1 MSGADAR
8 ARLRAVYELQSA
20 RVYELQCARAYMNS
34 KARPLLIFSPRI
46 LSKDGNSISSKQ
58 SWAKVQDPGGEW
70 PRCRCTSPAA
80 VGAGRNLPTAAEL
93 RHKFCIICQS
103 AQGANNAEF
112 STVRRVLVRKEQHS
126 TLCAATLLQHGRPQ
140 RRPRQRRPHHR
151 TGRPKFFRPHSHV
164 SCQRLAAHRR
174 VVVCVLASLCGRGSQ
189 REGGCWCA
197 CGVGGCRLAGGQG
210 YVATDT
216 GVSIEVL
223 ATYDERGVA
232 QWVQNL
238 HPKLAPFAPLF
249 EKHQI
254 EGALFLRL
262 TDEMLREM
270 GIDCALARRCSIST
284 QLR

>member
-1 MSGADAR
+1 MYAL
-8 ARLRAVYELQSA
+8 LRAIVQVCPLELHYMAHVCPSTWPMYA
-20 RVYELQCARAYMNS
+20 RRDGGH
-34 KARPLLIFSPRI
+34 KALCPPSPRGNAYLPRAPYATYKRHVRGQRPASLRKGQMHI
-46 LSKDGNSISSKQ
+46 YSCISIRLNLS
-58 SWAKVQDPGGEW
+58 
-70 PRCRCTSPAA
+70 
-80 VGAGRNLPTAAEL
+80 
-93 RHKFCIICQS
+93 II
-103 AQGANNAEF
+103 
-112 STVRRVLVRKEQHS
+112 RVLVRKDTCTLSGRRNSAAAWATS
-126 TLCAATLLQHGRPQ
+126 TPASSAASTPQDREAQVLPPPQSRELPAPRRTQTRRRLRPCFTVWSRLSTRRRLL
-140 RRPRQRRPHHR
+140 
-151 TGRPKFFRPHSHV
+151 
-164 SCQRLAAHRR
+164 
-174 VVVCVLASLCGRGSQ
+174 VCVC
-189 REGGCWCA
+189 
-197 CGVGGCRLAGGQG
+197 VGGCRLAGGQG

>member
-1 MSGADAR
+1 MR
-8 ARLRAVYELQSA
+8 ARYSSLALEFFLRMGIRSAANRAGQKSKTQGGNGPGAGALALPLWAPGATCRQQQSSA
-20 RVYELQCARAYMNS
+20 TNS
-34 KARPLLIFSPRI
+34 ALFASLRKGQTMQNSLLRI
-46 LSKDGNSISSKQ
+46 L
-58 SWAKVQDPGGEW
+58 
-70 PRCRCTSPAA
+70 
-80 VGAGRNLPTAAEL
+80 
-93 RHKFCIICQS
+93 
-103 AQGANNAEF
+103 
-112 STVRRVLVRKEQHS
+112 TVRRVLVRKEQHS

>member
-1 MSGADAR
+1 
-8 ARLRAVYELQSA
+8 LRP
-20 RVYELQCARAYMNS
+20 C
-34 KARPLLIFSPRI
+34 
-46 LSKDGNSISSKQ
+46 
-58 SWAKVQDPGGEW
+58 
-70 PRCRCTSPAA
+70 
-80 VGAGRNLPTAAEL
+80 
-93 RHKFCIICQS
+93 
-103 AQGANNAEF
+103 
-112 STVRRVLVRKEQHS
+112 
-126 TLCAATLLQHGRPQ
+126 
-140 RRPRQRRPHHR
+140 
-151 TGRPKFFRPHSHV
+151 
-164 SCQRLAAHRR
+164 
-174 VVVCVLASLCGRGSQ
+174 SLCGRGSQ